1 MKKTG
6 WTGWMLLAVLAMA
19 LLMPAPA
26 GAFEVKFRLYGGY
39 GYLLGGDLNSG
50 TEGLGKMWL
59 DLLDLLGASRT
70 GSFEAAHYGL
80 QYGGDLVFMLSPN
93 IGLGLGAESIGMSK
107 SSTAISGLVGNPIS
121 VGFQAE
127 ASAIPLKA
135 SLFFCAPFGPGAR
148 MSLHLGVGYYLA
160 KMSNQVRIEQMEGPE
175 FIEYSASAE
184 SQALGFHGGLGFEF
198 DLARNISLFIEA
210 QGRYAK
216 LGGFEGENVYASNS
230 GTSREKGALYYFESQ
245 GFTSEFYSIIGC
257 SDSAPAENSSTKNVR
272 EAKIDLSGGTALGGI
287 IFRF

>member
-1 MKKTG
+1 MKKTS
-6 WTGWMLLAVLAMA
+6 WTGWILMAVLAAA

-26 GAFEVKFRLYGGY
+26 GAFEVKIKLYGGY

-59 DLLDLLGASRT
+59 DLFDLLGASRT

-80 QYGGDLVFMLSPN
+80 QYGGDIIFMLSPN
-93 IGLGLGAESIGMSK
+93 VGLGLGAESIGMSK
-107 SSTAISGLVGNPIS
+107 GSTAVSDLVGNPIS
-121 VGFQAE
+121 VAFQAK

-135 SLFFCAPFGPGAR
+135 SLYFCAPFGPGAR
-148 MSLHLGVGYYLA
+148 MTLHLGVGYYLA
-160 KMSNQVRIEQMEGPE
+160 KMSNQVRLEQTIGTE
-175 FIEYSASAE
+175 FIDYSASAE

-198 DLARNISLFIEA
+198 DLARNVSLFIEA

-216 LGGFEGENVYASNS
+216 LGGFEGENVYSSNS
-230 GTSREKGALYYFESQ
+230 GSSREKGTLYYFETQ
-245 GFTSEFYSIIGC
+245 GFISQFYSIIGC
-257 SDSAPAENSSTKNVR
+257 SDTAPVESASTKNVR
-272 EAKIDLSGGTALGGI
+272 EAKIDFSGGTALGGI